1 MTKSLVKQ
9 VCKLLFESSIGVPVL
24 PPWTLQPRQAKWTL
38 RKPAV
43 QAILSLSI
51 TLPNSGPLCDLCSSV
66 TICSLLFWSLDD
78 HLMHPS
84 PSPSPCSRT
93 FYIVFERPQ
102 SLRCI
107 AFHFRERDI
116 TMSRCKVGS
125 DNLVQMALL
134 PRRSIQR
141 LCGMGTINI

>member
-1 MTKSLVKQ
+1 MTESLVKQ
-9 VCKLLFESSIGVPVL
+9 VCKLLIESSIGVPVL
-24 PPWTLQPRQAKWTL
+24 LPWTLQPRQARETL
-38 RKPAV
+38 RKQFANPTV
-43 QAILSLSI
+43 HTILSLSI
-51 TLPNSGPLCDLCSSV
+51 TLPNSGPLHDLCSSV

-84 PSPSPCSRT
+84 SCSRA

-134 PRRSIQR
+134 QR
-141 LCGMGTINI
+141 LCGMGTIHI